1 MSFSDFINHFVT
13 LLVIANPL
21 SALPVILRITQHQN
35 LEQKRKTGRTCA
47 TAVMVI
53 FIVVTWIGSPLLAI
67 LGIKLQSFQ
76 VAGGLILLT
85 IAFSMLNAEESPI
98 KLSPDEQAQKR
109 SEMGAIVPLAMP
121 IIAGPATMTT
131 LIVSVNEFP
140 GLVNQLLISASAIL
154 VALVMGTLLYFAAH
168 LEKILGIQGVNIINR
183 VGGLILAALA
193 IQMLSAGLL
202 IFFPGLGSL
211 SHH

>member
-21 SALPVILRITQHQN
+21 SALPVILRITRNQS
-35 LEQKRKTGRTCA
+35 LEEKRHTGRTCA
-47 TAVMVI
+47 IAVMII

-76 VAGGLILLT
+76 IAGGLILLT

-98 KLSPDEQAQKR
+98 KLSPDEQAQRR
-109 SEMGAIVPLAMP
+109 SDMGAIVPLAMP

-140 GLVNQLLISASAIL
+140 GLLNQLLISLSAIL
-154 VALVMGTLLYFAAH
+154 VALAMGALLYFAAH

-193 IQMLSAGLL
+193 IQMLASGML
-202 IFFPGLGSL
+202 IFFPGLGRI
-211 SHH
+211 

>member
-1 MSFSDFINHFVT
+1 MMNFSDFVNHFVT
-13 LLVIANPL
+13 LLVVANPL
-21 SALPVILRITQHQN
+21 SALPVVLRITQNQSIQ
-35 LEQKRKTGRTCA
+35 QKRQTGRTCA
-47 TAVMVI
+47 TAVMII
-53 FIVVTWIGSPLLAI
+53 FLVVTWIGSPLLAV

-76 VAGGLILLT
+76 IAGGLILLT
-85 IAFSMLNAEESPI
+85 IAFSMLNAEESSM
-98 KLSPDEQAQKR
+98 KLSADEQAQKR

-140 GLVNQLLISASAIL
+140 GLVNQVLISISAIL

-168 LEKILGIQGVNIINR
+168 LEKILGLQGVNIINR

-193 IQMLSAGLL
+193 IQMFAHGLL
-202 IFFPGLGSL
+202 VFFPGLA
-211 SHH
+211 HR